1 MNVTKIDMNLVDTSG
16 WLEYFTD
23 DTNADT
29 FSIPLNDTANLLVPT
44 ICIYEVFKVVF
55 RERGEEDALQAIAL
69 MKQGTVVE
77 LTSEIAIMAAKISTD
92 LKIPMADSIILA
104 TARVYEAV
112 IWTEDVDFK
121 GIDGVKYFPKKQKT
135 KYNT

>member
-1 MNVTKIDMNLVDTSG
+1 MSVKKIDRNLVDTSG

-23 DTNADT
+23 DPNADT
-29 FSIPLNDTANLLVPT
+29 FSIPLNDTANVLVPT
-44 ICIYEVFKVVF
+44 ICIYEVFKVVL
-55 RERGEEDALQAIAL
+55 RERGEEEALQAIAL

-104 TARVYEAV
+104 TARAYEAV
-112 IWTEDVDFK
+112 IWTGDADFK
-121 GIDGVKYFPKKQKT
+121 EIHGVKYVPKKT
-135 KYNT
+135 KSR